1 MASID
6 GSAGN
11 YSGSTSEIYVFSD
24 HTFNSSGWSG
34 GVVLLGHR
42 KVICASDDP
51 MMCICDI

>member
-1 MASID
+1 VASID